1 MAYYEKYRKEITQT
15 GGTKYRISI
24 YENRSSSLGSGYP
37 YEIGGFVAANLVFQ
51 GQQSDVFQPIVKTS
65 LELILV
71 DVYDNPTYIQSG
83 TTVNDPT
90 LWQAAKTAALK
101 ARFSPSSTAGSSA
114 SSSGTSAQVG
124 YITYVFTLK

>member
-51 GQQSDVFQPIVKTS
+51 GQQSDVFQPVVKTS

-71 DVYDNPTYIQSG
+71 DVYDNP
-83 TTVNDPT
+83 
-90 LWQAAKTAALK
+90 
-101 ARFSPSSTAGSSA
+101 PSSRASGR
-114 SSSGTSAQVG
+114 SSSHRTAPSTRSSSRRSPARP
-124 YITYVFTLK
+124 